1 MEGAAGQ
8 AADLAVTD
16 SVNNERRVD
25 GGRSAG
31 QSVGPAMAA
40 LPVGTLVE
48 VYWPGERSWYGGR
61 LGGGASVEG
70 ATVIEYL
77 DGNPEREEVF
87 LEDRPRGPGDHDGFL
102 SRRGGGR
109 RVGVKTVGGW
119 SREAEKGLL
128 MGWRRLPRGDAGAGA
143 GGETEGVSGE
153 DGAGVDGLAG
163 GMAVSSGE
171 GVEGP
176 HLSLR
181 LELSGRSAGVSV
193 DLGSGAVAV
202 GQSGG
207 EEAVGVAGEG
217 VHGVRLGTRTVG
229 AERGADVAGE
239 GGAVEPL
246 RPLGGASGGTSG
258 SAQLEGSGGRK
269 GAGQRVGNVVCSV
282 PGCSVGALGSRR
294 ALTEH
299 FRRSHPDAS
308 GLLLSAARLTRCPEQ
323 SCGHILSETGLR
335 QHQGNP
341 QAAGRAQGQHGGESL
356 VGDPDG
362 LGEAGWTWLR
372 GLSVDECAVSNFPSL
387 MVPKKLWGLF
397 TECVMVAL
405 RRMRVDT
412 EDVEAYKLFFLL
424 PRLVL
429 QPVQQGVKQGVAQVI
444 KERCARFLRGEWE
457 ELHAEVPGDRRAVA
471 EADEERVLRDTV
483 RLVKAG
489 QLGKAA
495 KRLELAK
502 LAPATEET
510 LLKLERLH
518 PAGTGRRQDVGED
531 RRRELR
537 GQALELDEKTFDD
550 VMRNRRGPRDRA
562 ALSGAGSIC
571 AMLVALLK
579 DDLGVNVRPI
589 ACGEVLRKLVAKVIC
604 RQRAKAL
611 RARFC
616 GRRQDDDHGGLRAAQ
631 IGVAVK
637 GGADLGVHTV
647 QAALDRHPEWVC
659 VKADARNAF
668 NAVHREAMFEAI
680 ERDFPELWAWTDLC
694 YGVDANLGFRL
705 GGVDGSVMRF
715 VKSKEGTQ
723 QGDPLGP
730 LYLAAPLQ
738 VVLERVQEGHPSVV
752 IFAYLDDAFFLG
764 PPVEA
769 ALAYETYMEEAV
781 AIGLDV
787 HPVKSAAFSP
797 EGDATCF
804 EAGMPGARGEL
815 DFIDVLGV
823 PVGKA
828 EAVNVEMLKKVEELC
843 GILPLLNKLGH
854 AQAQGILLR
863 FCAHPRLGF
872 WLRGVP
878 PEMMREAAEEH
889 DRRMQ
894 GALRDLLPGGGLAW
908 YSCEFAT
915 LPHGMGLTKAARV
928 SSAAWLGGF
937 AQVWEDMRELFPT
950 VTAGTEDLR
959 AESDLPYV
967 NSLQAAMQK
976 VSEAMEVIGEAR
988 GANEHLPPQVPKADD
1003 VKKLS
1008 DYSRSQKRA
1017 QRVYAAV
1024 LHSADWLWLAG
1035 HVGASRLPWLFSV
1048 TFNSIGPAFLR
1059 GVPCCP
1065 ALELSL
1071 AEYRV
1076 ALRHI
1081 LHAEQPLLGQVEECP
1096 DCGGERDPTGTHLL
1110 ACQGGVGVG
1119 GGNWYSFIHH
1129 KLQRVLFEVAKSAY
1143 PLASA
1148 LHDDFAGYLT
1158 YSRNHCPDVT
1168 VLDAEGPGRHVLLD
1182 VATARPMSDAHLGAA
1197 MMPPRAAAKK
1207 VEESKVATYGD
1218 VRPHHFIPFGVEV
1231 YGGLGPAAYG
1241 FLRKTQW
1248 RFRERRYMEANAE
1261 GEEQVHGNG
1270 DEDEEAARGGAVG
1283 WKEKWVRLLSFA
1295 LARGVV
1301 GLIIRRAVGRCP
1313 AGSGWRWASGG
1324 RVGGGMGPDLDR
1336 GEADRREGAERLAL
1350 MDRAWEDAFEE
1361 TDYATQDGSGGGTQ
1375 ESEGTQRERSGQAP
1389 GEAGEAGAMA
1399 SRLLESME
1407 DVRRE
1412 VEHLGTV
1419 GGQGG
1424 GTAEARSGGARAG
1437 IGGLSQAASSVEDIL
1452 NEWDDL
1458 LSPGPESGVW
1468 TQEQSG
1474 ASPEQAMALAEGGV
1488 ATLMGAS
1495 RRVAGLLGGVDGMG
1509 GTDEDDGGDVGRS
1522 AGGDDTRRAPQS
1534 PGAHPG
1540 SDDHLQQVARQ
1551 HTASHQLPRP
1561 PGEVAG
1567 RAGTNITAQVW
1578 SALLKFAAT
1587 SQGNRRKGSSH
1598 GELVLGV
1605 EGYKRKSMADAQ
1617 VWMRATQFIILSPLG
1632 QRLGILAVAW
1642 VGKLSWDQAVGGSGV
1657 MWGVGLVVEGWLD
1670 WRSLGGRDEP
1680 ASGTRWQCAGSA
1692 DAEGLGWLSE
1702 A

>member
-1 MEGAAGQ
+1 
-8 AADLAVTD
+8 
-16 SVNNERRVD
+16 
-25 GGRSAG
+25 
-31 QSVGPAMAA
+31 
-40 LPVGTLVE
+40 
-48 VYWPGERSWYGGR
+48 
-61 LGGGASVEG
+61 
-70 ATVIEYL
+70 
-77 DGNPEREEVF
+77 
-87 LEDRPRGPGDHDGFL
+87 
-102 SRRGGGR
+102 
-109 RVGVKTVGGW
+109 
-119 SREAEKGLL
+119 
-128 MGWRRLPRGDAGAGA
+128 
-143 GGETEGVSGE
+143 
-153 DGAGVDGLAG
+153 
-163 GMAVSSGE
+163 
-171 GVEGP
+171 
-176 HLSLR
+176 
-181 LELSGRSAGVSV
+181 
-193 DLGSGAVAV
+193 
-202 GQSGG
+202 
-207 EEAVGVAGEG
+207 
-217 VHGVRLGTRTVG
+217 
-229 AERGADVAGE
+229 
-239 GGAVEPL
+239 
-246 RPLGGASGGTSG
+246 
-258 SAQLEGSGGRK
+258 
-269 GAGQRVGNVVCSV
+269 
-282 PGCSVGALGSRR
+282 
-294 ALTEH
+294 
-299 FRRSHPDAS
+299 
-308 GLLLSAARLTRCPEQ
+308 
-323 SCGHILSETGLR
+323 
-335 QHQGNP
+335 
-341 QAAGRAQGQHGGESL
+341 
-356 VGDPDG
+356 
-362 LGEAGWTWLR
+362 
-372 GLSVDECAVSNFPSL
+372 
-387 MVPKKLWGLF
+387 
-397 TECVMVAL
+397 
-405 RRMRVDT
+405 MRVDT
-412 EDVEAYKLFFLL
+412 EGVEAYKLFFLL

-429 QPVQQGVKQGVAQVI
+429 QPVQQGVKQVVAQVI

-457 ELHAEVPGDRRAVA
+457 GLRAEVPGDRRAVA
-471 EADEERVLRDTV
+471 EADEERVLQDAV

-489 QLGKAA
+489 QLGKAV

-550 VMRNRRGPRDRA
+550 VMRNLLRASGPGSSQWRWEHMWAVHVSGGRDALLEVCNHLAAGRA
-562 ALSGAGSIC
+562 PAGVREWLAGAR
-571 AMLVALLK
+571 LVALLK

-715 VKSKEGTQ
+715 VKSKEGAQ

-769 ALAYETYMEEAV
+769 ALVYDTYMEEAV
-781 AIGLDV
+781 AIGLDIQ
-787 HPVKSAAFSP
+787 PVKSAAFWP
-797 EGDATCF
+797 EGDASCF

-828 EAVNVEMLKKVEELC
+828 EAVSVEMLKKVEELC
-843 GILPLLNKLGH
+843 GILPLLKKLGH
-854 AQAQGILLR
+854 AQAQGLLLR

-872 WLRGVP
+872 WLRSVP
-878 PEMMREAAEEH
+878 PEMMREAADEH

-894 GALRDLLPGGGLAW
+894 GGVAGLAAW
-908 YSCEFAT
+908 
-915 LPHGMGLTKAARV
+915 R
-928 SSAAWLGGF
+928 AAWLGGF
-937 AQVWEDMRELFPT
+937 AQVWEVIRKLFPT
-950 VTAGTEDLR
+950 VTAGTEDLG

-988 GANEHLPPQVPKADD
+988 GANEHFPPQVPKADD
-1003 VKKLS
+1003 VKKL
-1008 DYSRSQKRA
+1008 
-1017 QRVYAAV
+1017 
-1024 LHSADWLWLAG
+1024 
-1035 HVGASRLPWLFSV
+1035 
-1048 TFNSIGPAFLR
+1048 T
-1059 GVPCCP
+1059 
-1065 ALELSL
+1065 LELNT

-1096 DCGGERDPTGTHLL
+1096 DCGGERNPTGTHLL
-1110 ACQGGVGVG
+1110 ACPAGAGAG

-1158 YSRNHCPDVT
+1158 CSRNHCPDVT
-1168 VLDAEGPGRHVLLD
+1168 VLDAEGPGQHVLFD
-1182 VATARPMSDAHLGAA
+1182 VATAWPMSDAHLGAA
-1197 MMPPRAAAKK
+1197 MMHG
-1207 VEESKVATYGD
+1207 SQ
-1218 VRPHHFIPFGVEV
+1218 
-1231 YGGLGPAAYG
+1231 GGGKEAYG
-1241 FLRKTQW
+1241 FLRKTQR

-1261 GEEQVHGNG
+1261 GGEQVDGNG
-1270 DEDEEAARGGAVG
+1270 DEDEDEDEEAARGGAVG

-1295 LARGVV
+1295 LARGVA

-1313 AGSGWRWASGG
+1313 AGSRWRWAGGG
-1324 RVGGGMGPDLDR
+1324 RVRGGMGPDLDR

-1361 TDYATQDGSGGGTQ
+1361 TDYATQDGSGGGTH
-1375 ESEGTQRERSGQAP
+1375 ESEGAQREQSGQA
-1389 GEAGEAGAMA
+1389 
-1399 SRLLESME
+1399 S
-1407 DVRRE
+1407 
-1412 VEHLGTV
+1412 GT
-1419 GGQGG
+1419 
-1424 GTAEARSGGARAG
+1424 
-1437 IGGLSQAASSVEDIL
+1437 GGLSQAASSVEDIL

-1458 LSPGPESGVW
+1458 LSPGAGSGVW

-1551 HTASHQLPRP
+1551 HTASHQLPSP

-1567 RAGTNITAQVW
+1567 RAGTN
-1578 SALLKFAAT
+1578 SA
-1587 SQGNRRKGSSH
+1587 
-1598 GELVLGV
+1598 
-1605 EGYKRKSMADAQ
+1605 
-1617 VWMRATQFIILSPLG
+1617 
-1632 QRLGILAVAW
+1632 
-1642 VGKLSWDQAVGGSGV
+1642 SGV
-1657 MWGVGLVVEGWLD
+1657 VPTVGLVVEGWLE
-1670 WRSLGGRDEP
+1670 WRSSGGRDEP
-1680 ASGTRWQCAGSA
+1680 ASGISWRQCIGGA
-1692 DAEGLGWLSE
+1692 DADGLGWLSE

>member
-1 MEGAAGQ
+1 
-8 AADLAVTD
+8 
-16 SVNNERRVD
+16 
-25 GGRSAG
+25 
-31 QSVGPAMAA
+31 
-40 LPVGTLVE
+40 
-48 VYWPGERSWYGGR
+48 
-61 LGGGASVEG
+61 
-70 ATVIEYL
+70 
-77 DGNPEREEVF
+77 
-87 LEDRPRGPGDHDGFL
+87 
-102 SRRGGGR
+102 
-109 RVGVKTVGGW
+109 
-119 SREAEKGLL
+119 
-128 MGWRRLPRGDAGAGA
+128 
-143 GGETEGVSGE
+143 
-153 DGAGVDGLAG
+153 
-163 GMAVSSGE
+163 
-171 GVEGP
+171 
-176 HLSLR
+176 
-181 LELSGRSAGVSV
+181 
-193 DLGSGAVAV
+193 
-202 GQSGG
+202 
-207 EEAVGVAGEG
+207 
-217 VHGVRLGTRTVG
+217 
-229 AERGADVAGE
+229 
-239 GGAVEPL
+239 
-246 RPLGGASGGTSG
+246 
-258 SAQLEGSGGRK
+258 
-269 GAGQRVGNVVCSV
+269 
-282 PGCSVGALGSRR
+282 
-294 ALTEH
+294 
-299 FRRSHPDAS
+299 
-308 GLLLSAARLTRCPEQ
+308 
-323 SCGHILSETGLR
+323 
-335 QHQGNP
+335 
-341 QAAGRAQGQHGGESL
+341 
-356 VGDPDG
+356 
-362 LGEAGWTWLR
+362 
-372 GLSVDECAVSNFPSL
+372 
-387 MVPKKLWGLF
+387 
-397 TECVMVAL
+397 
-405 RRMRVDT
+405 
-412 EDVEAYKLFFLL
+412 
-424 PRLVL
+424 
-429 QPVQQGVKQGVAQVI
+429 
-444 KERCARFLRGEWE
+444 
-457 ELHAEVPGDRRAVA
+457 
-471 EADEERVLRDTV
+471 
-483 RLVKAG
+483 
-489 QLGKAA
+489 
-495 KRLELAK
+495 
-502 LAPATEET
+502 
-510 LLKLERLH
+510 
-518 PAGTGRRQDVGED
+518 
-531 RRRELR
+531 
-537 GQALELDEKTFDD
+537 
-550 VMRNRRGPRDRA
+550 
-562 ALSGAGSIC
+562 
-571 AMLVALLK
+571 
-579 DDLGVNVRPI
+579 
-589 ACGEVLRKLVAKVIC
+589 
-604 RQRAKAL
+604 
-611 RARFC
+611 
-616 GRRQDDDHGGLRAAQ
+616 
-631 IGVAVK
+631 
-637 GGADLGVHTV
+637 
-647 QAALDRHPEWVC
+647 
-659 VKADARNAF
+659 
-668 NAVHREAMFEAI
+668 
-680 ERDFPELWAWTDLC
+680 
-694 YGVDANLGFRL
+694 
-705 GGVDGSVMRF
+705 
-715 VKSKEGTQ
+715 
-723 QGDPLGP
+723 
-730 LYLAAPLQ
+730 
-738 VVLERVQEGHPSVV
+738 
-752 IFAYLDDAFFLG
+752 
-764 PPVEA
+764 
-769 ALAYETYMEEAV
+769 MEEAV
-781 AIGLDV
+781 AIGLDIQ
-787 HPVKSAAFSP
+787 PVKSVAFSP
-797 EGDATCF
+797 EGDASCF

-828 EAVNVEMLKKVEELC
+828 EAVSVEMLKKVEELC

-854 AQAQGILLR
+854 AQAQGLLLR

-908 YSCEFAT
+908 HSCEFAT

-950 VTAGTEDLR
+950 VTAGTEDLG

-1065 ALELSL
+1065 ALELSS

-1110 ACQGGVGVG
+1110 ACRGGVGAG

-1168 VLDAEGPGRHVLLD
+1168 VLDAEGPGQHVLFD

-1197 MMPPRAAAKK
+1197 MMAPGAAAKK

-1241 FLRKTQW
+1241 FLRKTQR

-1261 GEEQVHGNG
+1261 GGEQVDGNG
-1270 DEDEEAARGGAVG
+1270 DEDEDEDEEAARGGAVG

-1295 LARGVV
+1295 LARGVA

-1313 AGSGWRWASGG
+1313 AGSGWRWAGGG

-1361 TDYATQDGSGGGTQ
+1361 TDYATQDGSGGGMQ

-1419 GGQGG
+1419 EGQGG

-1458 LSPGPESGVW
+1458 LSPGPGSGVW

-1551 HTASHQLPRP
+1551 HTASHQLPCP
-1561 PGEVAG
+1561 SGEVAG
-1567 RAGTNITAQVW
+1567 RAGTNSEQL
-1578 SALLKFAAT
+1578 S
-1587 SQGNRRKGSSH
+1587 GRRRPG
-1598 GELVLGV
+1598 GELSATGRAWDTQATVGMGPQVGTVRRDSYSASV
-1605 EGYKRKSMADAQ
+1605 ERIA
-1617 VWMRATQFIILSPLG
+1617 
-1632 QRLGILAVAW
+1632 
-1642 VGKLSWDQAVGGSGV
+1642 QAVGGSGV
-1657 MWGVGLVVEGWLD
+1657 MWDVGLVVEGWLD
-1670 WRSLGGRDEP
+1670 WRSSGGRDEP
-1680 ASGTRWQCAGSA
+1680 ASGTRRQCAGGA